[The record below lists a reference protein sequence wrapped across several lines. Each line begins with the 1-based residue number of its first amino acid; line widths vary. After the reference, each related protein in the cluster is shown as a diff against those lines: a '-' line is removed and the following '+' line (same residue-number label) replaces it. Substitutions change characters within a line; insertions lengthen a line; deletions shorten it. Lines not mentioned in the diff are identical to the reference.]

1 MKIHSEDFRAR
12 ESQAVDLKKW
22 PTRVKPL
29 CASKDEYHAALA
41 DHVKKLSELQDKLY
55 ADNRFAVLF
64 IFQAMDAGGKDGCI
78 KHVMSGVNPQGCQ
91 VYSFKHPSAQEL
103 QHDFLW
109 RTSRDLPECG
119 RIGIFNR
126 SYYEEVLI
134 VRVHPE
140 ILAGE
145 GLSPEAG
152 SGKAI
157 WNGRYRSI
165 VGYEDHLH
173 RNDTRIVKFFLHLSK
188 DEQRRRFLERIDDPS
203 KNWKFSA
210 SDMAERAWWDSY
222 ADAYEKCIAATT
234 TEHSPWYIVP
244 ADHKDDARLIVSQII
259 LDTLEKLDLSYPA
272 TTAERHAELMKIREQ
287 LVNDAG

>member
-12 ESQAVDLKKW
+12 EGQAVDLKKW

-157 WNGRYRSI
+157 WNGRYLSI

-203 KNWKFSA
+203 RNWKFSA